1 MSSLTRALHMPKP
14 IARLAAIAV
23 CCGVVL
29 GGPVSTAFASPP
41 PSPTSSPTA
50 AVSDGATVP
59 LPKMRTWTW
68 VVADADTGAVLAG
81 RDWKW
86 PLPPAS
92 TMKTLTALT
101 LVDRLQLDSEYR
113 VGKADSEAE
122 GSRVGVKADSTY
134 KVSDLFNGMLMPSGN
149 DAATALAS
157 AYGGMDR
164 TTEAMNAE
172 AQRLGAEQT
181 VVKNTSGLDEPGQTS
196 SAYDLTLIMRESLKD
211 PELRRMYLQH
221 DVQFPAEEPA
231 DPNEERRSIK
241 IWTENRLILNY
252 HEGALAGKTGFTS
265 QAGRTFVGAME
276 RDGRTLIVALMRSAE
291 STKRAVTRVF
301 DWAFTNYDNLEPV
314 DQLVDPG
321 PEPEVDA
328 QPAVTYGE
336 GGTSNLAQISP
347 DAVASATSESRPT
360 PLLIAFV
367 LAAIAGAI
375 IWRRRVVAAA
385 NQRRRV
391 RPKRDSTSM
400 NLDLRDRDKSSTS

>member
-1 MSSLTRALHMPKP
+1 MSSFTGVKRVPSHVD
-14 IARLAAIAV
+14 RLATIAL
-23 CCGVVL
+23 CCGLVV
-29 GGPVSTAFASPP
+29 GGSASASFASPP
-41 PSPTSSPTA
+41 PSPTASATA
-50 AVSDGATVP
+50 AVAAGDSIP

-92 TMKTLTALT
+92 TLKTLTALT
-101 LVDRLQLDSEYR
+101 LVDRLQLDSKYR
-113 VGKADSEAE
+113 VSKADSEAE
-122 GSRVGVKADSTY
+122 GSRVGIKPGSQYQVN
-134 KVSDLFNGMLMPSGN
+134 DLFNGMLMPSGN
-149 DAATALAS
+149 DAATALAN
-157 AYGGMDR
+157 AYGGMER

-196 SAYDLTLIMRESLKD
+196 SAYDLALIMRESLKN

-231 DPNEERRSIK
+231 DSNEERKTIK
-241 IWTENRLILNY
+241 IWTENRLVLND

-291 STKRAVTRVF
+291 STERAVTRVF
-301 DWAFTNYDNLEPV
+301 DWTFANYDKLSPV
-314 DQLVDPG
+314 DQLANPG
-321 PEPEVDA
+321 SKPEVAA
-328 QPAVTYGE
+328 QPAVAYD
-336 GGTSNLAQISP
+336 GGGVSNLAEISP
-347 DAVASATSESRPT
+347 DAVVTSDSKST
-360 PLLIAFV
+360 PLLLAFV
-367 LAAIAGAI
+367 LAVIAGAI

-385 NQRRRV
+385 NQRRRA
-391 RPKRDSTSM
+391 RPTRDVASS
-400 NLDLRDRDKSSTS
+400 NLDLRDRDKSTIS